1 MNNILRNKEF
11 KCGLEK
17 SQAMPKIRMTLGKSI
32 AIRITAKAYMW
43 ECKTTKDPQ
52 TPDQTN
58 KQFKWA
64 TPERIWPNC
73 NSVSNA
79 DFFAQRL

>member
-17 SQAMPKIRMTLGKSI
+17 SQAMPKIRMTLGQSI

-43 ECKTTKDPQ
+43 ECKKT
-52 TPDQTN
+52 
-58 KQFKWA
+58 

-73 NSVSNA
+73 DSALNA
-79 DFFAQRL
+79 DSNFPFKNSLKILGLATN